1 MVVTTDPFTGGDLA
15 GIIPEIWQP
24 MVLKQLFAKTVFAN
38 FFTDLSA
45 YAQGGGDII
54 HVPGLFT
61 NNFTVQ
67 TQSTQGAEI
76 TTAGPQMDD
85 VALTINTHSYVA
97 YIVGDKDYAQVAKNI
112 YDYSAMYAEKVGGAL
127 ANDLEAALAA
137 LWSGLSTN
145 SIGDTA
151 TNLVDTEIRGAIEK
165 LATANFDL
173 SECAWF
179 FHPYV
184 YWIQIAGLTKYSTQG
199 TVGPANAMGVIGSG
213 NLSGTADRSR
223 GLMGYLYG
231 IPVYVSSNV
240 VSGLQTYR
248 NLLAH
253 KSAFGF
259 AIQTPGGSKV
269 RVQAENQIRNL
280 GLLTVAD
287 ILYGVVEL
295 RDAAAVVVNANTS
308 FLGS

>member
-1 MVVTTDPFTGGDLA
+1 MAVTTDAFAAADLA

-24 MVLKQLFAKTVFAN
+24 LVLKQLFAKTVFAN

-61 NNFTVQ
+61 NAFSVS

-76 TTAGPQMDD
+76 TTQGPAQDD
-85 VALTINTHSYVA
+85 VTLTINTHSYIA
-97 YIVGDKDYAQVAKNI
+97 YIIGDKDYAQIAKNI
-112 YDYSAMYAEKVGGAL
+112 YNYSSVYAEKVGGAL

-145 SIGDTA
+145 SVGDTA
-151 TNLVDTEIRGAIEK
+151 TSLVDTEIRAAIEK
-165 LATANFDL
+165 LASANFDL
-173 SECAWF
+173 NECAF
-179 FHPYV
+179 FVHPYV
-184 YWIQIAGLTKYSTQG
+184 FWVQLAGIAKYYDASQAGPGSTSG
-199 TVGPANAMGVIGSG
+199 FVRTGNFGPAD
-213 NLSGTADRSR
+213 TSR
-223 GLMGYLYG
+223 GLVGTLYG
-231 IPVYVSSNV
+231 IPVYQSSNV
-240 VSGLQTYR
+240 VSGLSTYR

-253 KSAFGF
+253 KTAFGF

-269 RVQAENQIRNL
+269 RVQTENAIRNL
-280 GLLTVAD
+280 GMLTVAD

-295 RDAAAVVVNANTS
+295 RDAAAVVINANTS

>member
-1 MVVTTDPFTGGDLA
+1 MAVTTDAFAAADLA
-15 GIIPEIWQP
+15 GIIPEVWQP

-76 TTAGPQMDD
+76 TTAGPAQTDIT
-85 VALTINTHSYVA
+85 LTINTHSYVA
-97 YIVGDKDYAQVAKNI
+97 YIVGDKDYAQIAKNI
-112 YDYSAMYAEKVGGAL
+112 YNYSAIYAEKVGATL

-145 SIGDTA
+145 TAGDTA
-151 TNLVDTEIRGAIEK
+151 TSLGDVEIRQAIEK
-165 LATANFDL
+165 LATANFPLD
-173 SECAWF
+173 ECAF
-179 FHPYV
+179 FVHPYI
-184 YWIQIAGLTKYSTQG
+184 YWVQLAGVTKYFTQSIMG
-199 TVGPANAMGVIGSG
+199 TSQAGMIRTGNFGPADA
-213 NLSGTADRSR
+213 SR
-223 GLMGYLYG
+223 GFVGTLYG
-231 IPVYVSSNV
+231 IPVYISSNV
-240 VSGLQTYR
+240 VSGFLTYR
-248 NLLAH
+248 NILAH

-259 AIQTPGGSKV
+259 AIQTPGGSAV
-269 RVQAENQIRNL
+269 RVQTENAIRNL
-280 GLLTVAD
+280 GMLTVAD

-295 RDAAAVVVNANTS
+295 RDAAAVVVN
-308 FLGS
+308 GSTAFVGS